1 MTVRLVEVL
10 SRSLGKALSNKM
22 DSRWSSRNHDMDSS
36 SRPSFSILKLNV
48 LMFLCDEKMG
58 HQFAMFI
65 KLHVPIL
72 FCKDFSGRGEGG
84 ESLIYKL

>member
-1 MTVRLVEVL
+1 
-10 SRSLGKALSNKM
+10 
-22 DSRWSSRNHDMDSS
+22 
-36 SRPSFSILKLNV
+36 
-48 LMFLCDEKMG
+48 MFLCDEKMG

-84 ESLIYKL
+84 ESLIYKLWLSNLFTTQSELNSNAMKLRVEG